1 MTARQYKEVGRTL
14 RVQRK
19 QQGLSLDSVSKE
31 VGISINYLSELEKGD
46 KGKVP
51 SDSIL
56 QRLVSVLD
64 LNEKELYM
72 GFGKIPLSVVEE
84 LQSNEKLLSTLYGV
98 IHNPNVVKE
107 DFYNDM
113 QKLYFQYASS

>member
-1 MTARQYKEVGRTL
+1 RLYKEVGRTL

-19 QQGLSLDSVSKE
+19 QQGLSLDSVSKQ

-51 SDSIL
+51 SDNVL
-56 QRLVSVLD
+56 QRLITILN
-64 LNEKELYM
+64 LNEKELYV

-84 LQSNEKLLSTLYGV
+84 LQSNEKLLSILYGV
-98 IHNPNVVKE
+98 IHNPNVSRE

-113 QKLYFQYASS
+113 QKLYFKYASRSQG